1 MDEIISLFFL
11 VVAAWYGLYR
21 LLRALWEHDNP
32 NESRKKGLTAASNRG
47 IINITNERKLTPDE
61 KEYLLHH

>member
-21 LLRALWEHDNP
+21 LLRALWEHDNSSE
-32 NESRKKGLTAASNRG
+32 NHKKGVDSN
-47 IINITNERKLTPDE
+47 IESWYNKYNK
-61 KEYLLHH
+61 

>member
-11 VVAAWYGLYR
+11 NVAAWYGLYR

-32 NESRKKGLTAASNRG
+32 NENRKKGIDNS
-47 IINITNERKLTPDE
+47 IEPWYNEYNK
-61 KEYLLHH
+61 